1 MIGYLLGLPAVQH
14 AFIAATLVALIS
26 GLLGPFVITRRAAFA
41 VHGVSE
47 LSFTGAAAGLLFFE
61 NRLLGAIL
69 GSLLVAAAI
78 AFLGPRD
85 HERDAA
91 IGVTLAFGLGVGVYL
106 LSQLRNFGTQATSL
120 LFGQIFGVSTG
131 EIAVLAAIAV
141 AVAVVTLVIYRPLLF
156 SSVDPELAEA
166 RGVPVRFVGLVFLVL
181 LALTVTEA
189 AQIVGT
195 TLVLCLV
202 ITPAAAAH
210 RLSARPAVV
219 TGLSVL
225 IALLAADG
233 GIFMSLTVNVTP
245 SVPITTI
252 SFVLYLVARVVGS
265 QLRSRR
271 RSAHLPTATPA
282 EVAAAVG

>member
-1 MIGYLLGLPAVQH
+1 MIGFLLGLPAVQH
-14 AFIAATLVALIS
+14 AFVAGTLVAVIS

-47 LSFTGAAAGLLFFE
+47 LSFTGAAAGLLFFD
-61 NRLLGAIL
+61 NRLLGAIV
-69 GSLLVAAAI
+69 GSLVVAVAI
-78 AFLGPRD
+78 AVLGARE

-91 IGVTLAFGLGVGVYL
+91 IGVTLAFGLGVGVFL
-106 LSQLRNFGTQATSL
+106 LSRLSNFGTQATSL

-131 EIAVLAAIAV
+131 DIAVLAGIAV
-141 AVAVVTLVIYRPLLF
+141 LVLVVTLVIYRPLLF
-156 SSVDPELAEA
+156 ASVDPELAEA
-166 RGVPVRFVGLVFLVL
+166 RGVPVRLLGLVFLVL

-195 TLVLCLV
+195 TLVLCLI

-210 RLSARPAVV
+210 QLSARPGAVA
-219 TGLSVL
+219 GLSVL

-233 GIFMSLTVNVTP
+233 GIFTSLSVDVTP

-252 SFVLYLVARVVGS
+252 SFALYVLARLIRPR
-265 QLRSRR
+265 LRSRR
-271 RSAHLPTATPA
+271 RGGRTAVVAVASA
-282 EVAAAVG
+282 

>member
-1 MIGYLLGLPAVQH
+1 MIGFLLGLPAVQH

-47 LSFTGAAAGLLFFE
+47 LSFTGAAAGLLVAGDP
-61 NRLLGAIL
+61 LLGAVL
-69 GSLLVAAAI
+69 GSLVVAAAI
-78 AFLGPRD
+78 ALLGARD
-85 HERDAA
+85 SERDAA

-106 LSQLRNFGTQATSL
+106 LGLMHNFASQATRL

-131 EIAVLAAIAV
+131 EIWALAGIAVGVLAVTIA
-141 AVAVVTLVIYRPLLF
+141 IYRPLLF
-156 SSVDPELAEA
+156 SSVDPELAQA
-166 RGVPVRFVGLVFLVL
+166 RGVPVRALGLLFLVL

-195 TLVLCLV
+195 TLVLRLV

-210 RLSARPAVV
+210 RLSASPAVV
-219 TGLSVL
+219 GALSVL
-225 IALLAADG
+225 IALVSADG
-233 GIFMSLTVNVTP
+233 GIFTSLAVDVTP

-252 SFVLYLVARVVGS
+252 SFALYLLARVVGARV
-265 QLRSRR
+265 RSTRR
-271 RSAHLPTATPA
+271 GTPA
-282 EVAAAVG
+282 VVPDPVVAA

>member
-1 MIGYLLGLPAVQH
+1 MIGFLLGLPAVQH
-14 AFIAATLVALIS
+14 AFIAATLVAIVS

-47 LSFTGAAAGLLFFE
+47 LSFTGAAAGLLVAD
-61 NRLLGAIL
+61 NALLGAIV
-69 GSLLVAAAI
+69 GSLVVATAI
-78 AFLGPRD
+78 AVLGVRES
-85 HERDAA
+85 ERDAA

-106 LSQLRNFGTQATSL
+106 LGLMHNFAAQATRL

-131 EIAVLAAIAV
+131 DIWVLV
-141 AVAVVTLVIYRPLLF
+141 AVAAGVLVVTLVVHRPLLF
-156 SSVDPELAEA
+156 ASVDPELAQA
-166 RGVPVRFVGLVFLVL
+166 RGVPVRLVGIVFLGL

-210 RLSARPAVV
+210 RLSANPLVV
-219 TGLSVL
+219 TVVAIGV
-225 IALLAADG
+225 ALVAADG
-233 GIFMSLTVNVTP
+233 GILTSLAVDVTP

-252 SFVLYLVARVVGS
+252 SFVLYLLARVVGTRVRGRGRARV
-265 QLRSRR
+265 LE
-271 RSAHLPTATPA
+271 PA
-282 EVAAAVG
+282 EG

>member
-1 MIGYLLGLPAVQH
+1 MIGFLLGLPAVQH
-14 AFIAATLVALIS
+14 AFVAATLVAIIS

-47 LSFTGAAAGLLFFE
+47 LSFTGAAAGLLFFD
-61 NRLLGAIL
+61 NRLLGAIV
-69 GSLLVAAAI
+69 GSLVVAAAI
-78 AFLGPRD
+78 AFLGARD

-106 LSQLRNFGTQATSL
+106 LSQLHNFGTQATSL
-120 LFGQIFGVSTG
+120 LFGQIFGVSTADIG
-131 EIAVLAAIAV
+131 VLAVIAVVVLVAILA
-141 AVAVVTLVIYRPLLF
+141 IYRPLLF

-166 RGVPVRFVGLVFLVL
+166 RGVPVRLVGLLFLVL

-210 RLSARPAVV
+210 RLSARPVVV
-219 TGLSVL
+219 TVLSVL
-225 IALLAADG
+225 IALIAADG
-233 GIFMSLTVNVTP
+233 GVFASLTVDVTP

-252 SFVLYLVARVVGS
+252 SFVLYLAARAAGWRV
-265 QLRSRR
+265 RSRR
-271 RSAHLPTATPA
+271 RPA
-282 EVAAAVG
+282 QPAGAGPAVALR